1 MAEKLAIAENSRLT
15 EEERAALDAEL
26 DRLMDGVKADE
37 KKLDR
42 LVFACAAVPAETGSA
57 QRRPAWQTLRR
68 SSIR

>member
-37 KKLDR
+37 RKWDR
-42 LVFACAAVPAETGSA
+42 LVFACAAV
-57 QRRPAWQTLRR
+57 
-68 SSIR
+68 